1 MSDPV
6 TAAAIT
12 AGASLIGTGTSAAGG
27 AKADKAKS
35 QQDQRNYDIYQGR
48 SAQEKAAQDALLKSL
63 ATLSNAPT
71 AGSADLDAVRRSMA
85 QAGDLY
91 KQLGAGNP
99 YEDRLNN
106 LANQMAAP
114 NGIDTQLQD
123 QANKLLTDGGNP
135 FQASADRAAAR
146 LTTRSNALAA
156 MSGAQFS
163 SSGAQRAMPGLADLE
178 ANLVSQKANY
188 DLQRTQMGTG
198 LLQNVRQNQAGSL
211 GQLAGIYGQ
220 LDNSRLSRIGA
231 QANILNG
238 QQQAGFNLANFANA
252 DFWKRVG
259 ANGDVLK
266 TIYAQNNP
274 TGTNPGR
281 PTGGGKG

>member
-48 SAQEKAAQDALLKSL
+48 TEQEKAAQDALLKSL

-71 AGSADLDAVRRSMA
+71 AGASDLDAVRRSMD

-91 KQLGAGNP
+91 KQLGSNP
-99 YEDRLNN
+99 YEDKLNN

-114 NGIDTQLQD
+114 NGIDTQLQE
-123 QANKLLTDGGNP
+123 QANKLLADGGNP
-135 FQASADRAAAR
+135 FQAAADRAAAR

-238 QQQAGFNLANFANA
+238 QQQAGFNLANFANS
-252 DFWKRVG
+252 DFWKRIG
-259 ANGDVLK
+259 ASGDVLK
-266 TIYAQNNP
+266 TIYGQNNT
-274 TGTNPGR
+274 TGMNPGR